1 MSLSP
6 GTRIGTYQITGP
18 LGAGGMGEVY
28 RARDTRLGREV
39 AVKVLPS
46 GVASNP
52 DRLARFEREARTIA
66 GLNHPNIVTLFSV
79 EDEGGIRFLTME
91 LVEGQS
97 LDRVVTSGG
106 LPLARVLELSIP
118 LANALVAAHERGVIH
133 RDLKPANV
141 MVTHD
146 DWVKVLDFGLAKVAA
161 EGGSSPDAS
170 VGATAGVPLSGAG
183 QVLGTVPYM
192 APEQIR
198 AETVDARSD
207 LFSLGII
214 LYELATGRRPFTGTT
229 PADVSSSIL
238 RDVPVPV
245 LSVRADLPRDL
256 NRIITRCLEKN
267 PRDRFQTARDV
278 YNELRYVQRE
288 IESGAIAQTPPPSSG
303 LSYGMPTTPAPA
315 TPAPVSPA
323 PRSPAPIS
331 ASPPSPAPSPGSGY
345 GSSPGGGREV
355 PSIAVLPFVNRSRG
369 EEDEYFSDGLADEL
383 LNVLTKVRGLR
394 VAARAS
400 SFQFKGT
407 NEDVAV
413 IGEKLNSATLLDGS
427 VRKSGNRVRISVQ
440 LVKAADRVQ
449 LWSETYDR
457 SLDDI
462 FAVQDD
468 IAQCVVKE
476 LRATLLGEAPD
487 SDASRKAEA
496 EVAKAAK
503 GHGTNPEAHRL
514 YLQGKYLIERVT
526 QADTVQGLRY
536 LNEALAL
543 DPTHALAWAEVAR
556 AHANGGGYGWETTLE
571 GYGKAREAA
580 LRAIKLAPDLAE
592 GYLRL
597 SSVQRL
603 YDWDWAG
610 AEASTRRA
618 LELAP
623 GNPEVKRSSA
633 GLLHILGQFEE
644 AERLYRNALEQDP
657 LSSAAYRAISLVYR
671 SLDRHQEAEQAIRKG
686 LELSPFHV
694 GARMVL
700 AIVLSERGRNE
711 EALTEAKAETAE
723 WARLTALALVYFRMG
738 RRDEADQALAE
749 LEAKHA
755 VDAPYQISAVHAER
769 GDVDAAFRWL
779 ERALAEK
786 DAGVAQAKA
795 ERVYRPLHGDPR
807 WSALMKKL
815 GFEK

>member
-1 MSLSP
+1 MPLTS
-6 GTRIGTYQITGP
+6 GTRIGTYVVTGP

-39 AVKVLPS
+39 AIKVLPE
-46 GVASNP
+46 GVAANP

-66 GLNHPNIVTLFSV
+66 GLNHPNVVTLFSV

-97 LDRVVTSGG
+97 LDRIVKPGG

-161 EGGSSPDAS
+161 REGASPDAT
-170 VGATAGVPLSGAG
+170 VGATAGTPLSGEG

-198 AETVDARSD
+198 GETVDARSD
-207 LFSLGII
+207 LFALGVI
-214 LYELATGRRPFTGTT
+214 LYELATGRRPFTGTS

-256 NRIITRCLEKN
+256 NRIIARCLEKN

-278 YNELRYVQRE
+278 MNELRYVQRE
-288 IESGAIAQTPPPSSG
+288 IESGAIAA
-303 LSYGMPTTPAPA
+303 APA
-315 TPAPVSPA
+315 SVSPPPVSPA
-323 PRSPAPIS
+323 PLSPAPL
-331 ASPPSPAPSPGSGY
+331 SPVPSSPAPSSGSGY
-345 GSSPGGGREV
+345 GSVPGGGSREV

-400 SFQFKGT
+400 SFQFKGK

-413 IGEKLNSATLLDGS
+413 IGEKLNAATLLDGS

-468 IAQCVVKE
+468 IAQSVVKE

-496 EVAKAAK
+496 EVARAAK

-526 QADTVQGLRY
+526 EQDTAQGLRY

-543 DPTHALAWAEVAR
+543 DPTHALAWTEVAR
-556 AHANGGGYGWETTLE
+556 AHANSGGYGWDSTFE
-571 GYGKAREAA
+571 GYRKAREAA
-580 LRAIKLAPDLAE
+580 NRAIQLAPDLAE

-597 SSVQRL
+597 SGVQRL
-603 YDWDWAG
+603 HDWDWKA

-623 GNPEVKRSSA
+623 GNPEVMRSNA
-633 GLLHILGQFEE
+633 GLLHLLGRYDE
-644 AERLYRNALEQDP
+644 AERLYRSAVEQDP
-657 LSSAAYRAISLVYR
+657 LSSAAYRAMALVYR
-671 SLDRHQEAEQAIRKG
+671 SMDRLKEAEQAMRKG
-686 LELSPFHV
+686 IELSPMHV
-694 GARMVL
+694 GARQVL
-700 AIVLSERGRNE
+700 AIALSEQGRNE
-711 EALTEAKAETAE
+711 EALAEAQAEPAE
-723 WARLTALALVYFRMG
+723 WARLTALALVYFQLGQRS
-738 RRDEADQALAE
+738 ESDQALAD
-749 LEAKHA
+749 LVAKHSIN
-755 VDAPYQISAVHAER
+755 APYQIAAVHASR
-769 GDVDAAFRWL
+769 GDVEAAFSWL
-779 ERALAEK
+779 DRAIAEK
-786 DAGVAQAKA
+786 DAGAAQTRC
-795 ERVYRPLHGDPR
+795 ERVFRVMHADPR
-807 WSALMKKL
+807 WIPLMRKL
-815 GFEK
+815 GFEA

>member
-1 MSLSP
+1 VSLTS
-6 GTRIGTYQITGP
+6 GTRIGTYVVTGP
-18 LGAGGMGEVY
+18 LGSGGMGEVY

-39 AVKVLPS
+39 AIKVLPA

-79 EDEGGIRFLTME
+79 EDEGHIRFLTME

-97 LDRVVTSGG
+97 LDRVVTPGG

-133 RDLKPANV
+133 RDLKPGNV

-161 EGGSSPDAS
+161 GEGPAPDAT
-170 VGATAGVPLSGAG
+170 VGATAGTPLSGEG

-198 AETVDARSD
+198 GEAVDARSD
-207 LFSLGII
+207 LFALGII
-214 LYELATGRRPFTGTT
+214 LYELATGQRPFTGTS

-245 LSVRADLPRDL
+245 VSVRADLPRDL
-256 NRIITRCLEKN
+256 NRIIARCLEKN

-288 IESGAIAQTPPPSSG
+288 IESGAIVQ
-303 LSYGMPTTPAPA
+303 TPAPA
-315 TPAPVSPA
+315 SAAAMRDAPATTPRTLPPMSPPPLSPA
-323 PRSPAPIS
+323 PLSPAPLF
-331 ASPPSPAPSPGSGY
+331 PPPLSPAPSSPVPSSGSGY
-345 GSSPGGGREV
+345 GSSLGSAPEI

-394 VAARAS
+394 VSARAS
-400 SFQFKGT
+400 SFQFKGK

-413 IGEKLNSATLLDGS
+413 IGEKLNAATLLDGS
-427 VRKSGNRVRISVQ
+427 VRKLGNRVRISVQ

-476 LRATLLGEAPD
+476 LRATLLGEEPG

-496 EVAKAAK
+496 DVAAAAK

-514 YLQGKYLIERVT
+514 YLQGKYLIDRVT
-526 QADTVQGLRY
+526 EEDTAQGLRY

-543 DPTHALAWAEVAR
+543 DPTHALAWTEVSR
-556 AHANGGGYGWETTLE
+556 AHANAGGYGWDTTFE
-571 GYGKAREAA
+571 GYRKAREAA
-580 LRAIKLAPDLAE
+580 MRAIQLAPELAE

-597 SSVQRL
+597 SAVERL
-603 YDWDWAG
+603 YDWDWKA

-623 GNPEVKRSSA
+623 GSPEVMRSTA
-633 GLLHILGQFEE
+633 ALLHLF
-644 AERLYRNALEQDP
+644 
-657 LSSAAYRAISLVYR
+657 
-671 SLDRHQEAEQAIRKG
+671 
-686 LELSPFHV
+686 
-694 GARMVL
+694 
-700 AIVLSERGRNE
+700 GRE
-711 EALTEAKAETAE
+711 
-723 WARLTALALVYFRMG
+723 
-738 RRDEADQALAE
+738 DEA
-749 LEAKHA
+749 H
-755 VDAPYQISAVHAER
+755 R
-769 GDVDAAFRWL
+769 
-779 ERALAEK
+779 
-786 DAGVAQAKA
+786 
-795 ERVYRPLHGDPR
+795 RVFAR
-807 WSALMKKL
+807 
-815 GFEK
+815 

>member
-1 MSLSP
+1 MPLTS
-6 GTRIGTYQITGP
+6 GTRIGTYLITGP

-39 AVKVLPS
+39 AIKVLPA
-46 GVASNP
+46 GVAQNP
-52 DRLARFEREARTIA
+52 DRLARFEREARAVA
-66 GLNHPNIVTLFSV
+66 GLNHPNIVTLHSV
-79 EDEGGIRFLTME
+79 EDEEGVRFLTME

-97 LDRVVTSGG
+97 LDRIVAQGG
-106 LPLARVLELSIP
+106 LPLKRVLELSIP
-118 LANALVAAHERGVIH
+118 LANALVAAHERGVVH

-146 DWVKVLDFGLAKVAA
+146 DWVKVLDFGLAKTAA
-161 EGGSSPDAS
+161 GEAPSQDATI
-170 VGATAGVPLSGAG
+170 GATAGAPLSDVG

-198 AETVDARSD
+198 GETVDARSD
-207 LFSLGII
+207 LFALGVI
-214 LYELATGRRPFTGTT
+214 LYELATGRRPFTGAT
-229 PADVSSSIL
+229 PADVTSAIL

-245 LSVRADLPRDL
+245 VSLRADLPRDL

-278 YNELRYVQRE
+278 MNELRYVQRE
-288 IESGAIAQTPPPSSG
+288 IESGAIAASPAAPSSWASSGPATPPPQSPVP
-303 LSYGMPTTPAPA
+303 LSP
-315 TPAPVSPA
+315 SPL
-323 PRSPAPIS
+323 
-331 ASPPSPAPSPGSGY
+331 SPAPSSGSGY
-345 GSSPGGGREV
+345 GSGFGGAPREI

-400 SFQFKGT
+400 SFQFKGK

-413 IGEKLNSATLLDGS
+413 IGEKLNAATLLDGS

-457 SLDDI
+457 SLEDI

-468 IAQCVVKE
+468 IAQSVVKE

-496 EVAKAAK
+496 EVARAAM

-526 QADTVQGLRY
+526 EQDTAQGLRY

-543 DPTHALAWAEVAR
+543 DPTHALAWTEVAR
-556 AHANGGGYGWETTLE
+556 AHANSGGYGWETTFE
-571 GYGKAREAA
+571 GYRKAREAA
-580 LRAIKLAPDLAE
+580 ARAIELAPDLPE

-597 SSVQRL
+597 SLVQRL
-603 YDWDWAG
+603 HDWDWKG
-610 AEASTRRA
+610 AEASNRRA

-623 GNPEVKRSSA
+623 GNPEAMRSAA
-633 GLLHILGQFEE
+633 GLLHMVGRYDE
-644 AERLYRNALEQDP
+644 AERLYRSAVERDP
-657 LSSAAYRAISLVYR
+657 LSSAGYRYMALTYR
-671 SLDRHQEAEQAIRKG
+671 SMDRLKDAEVAQRKSI
-686 LELSPFHV
+686 ELSPMHV
-694 GARMVL
+694 GTRQVL
-700 AIVLSERGRNE
+700 AIILSEEGRNE
-711 EALTEAKAETAE
+711 EALLEAKAETAE
-723 WARLTALALVYFRMG
+723 WARLTALAFVHFNAG
-738 RRDEADQALAE
+738 RRTESDQALAE
-749 LEAKHA
+749 LEAKHSI
-755 VDAPYQISAVHAER
+755 DSPYQVAAVHASR

-779 ERALAEK
+779 DRAIAEK
-786 DAGVAQAKA
+786 DAGTAQTRC
-795 ERVYRPLHGDPR
+795 ERVFRRMHADPR
-807 WSALMKKL
+807 WIPLMKKL
-815 GFEK
+815 GFEA

>member
-1 MSLSP
+1 MPLSA

-39 AVKVLPS
+39 AIKVLPA

-52 DRLARFEREARTIA
+52 DRLARFEREARAVA

-79 EDEGGIRFLTME
+79 EDEEGVRFLTME

-97 LDRVVTSGG
+97 LDHVMRQGG
-106 LPLARVLELSIP
+106 LPLPRVLELSIP
-118 LANALVAAHERGVIH
+118 LANALVAAHERGVVH

-146 DWVKVLDFGLAKVAA
+146 DWIKVLDFGLAKVAA
-161 EGGSSPDAS
+161 GEAPAQEMS
-170 VGATAGVPLSGAG
+170 VGATAAAPLSGVG
-183 QVLGTVPYM
+183 QVMGTVPYM

-198 AETVDARSD
+198 GETVDARSD
-207 LFSLGII
+207 LFSFGII
-214 LYELATGRRPFTGTT
+214 LYELATGRRPFTGTSS
-229 PADVSSSIL
+229 ADVSSSIL

-245 LSVRADLPRDL
+245 VSLRSDLPRDL

-278 YNELRYVQRE
+278 MNELRYVQRE
-288 IESGAIAQTPPPSSG
+288 IESGAIATTPAAPPASG
-303 LSYGMPTTPAPA
+303 PSYGAPA
-315 TPAPVSPA
+315 TPPPMSPP
-323 PRSPAPIS
+323 PRSPAPL
-331 ASPPSPAPSPGSGY
+331 SPAPSSGSGF
-345 GSSPGGGREV
+345 GSSLGGAREI

-468 IAQCVVKE
+468 IAQSVVKE

-526 QADTVQGLRY
+526 EQDTAQGLRY

-543 DPTHALAWAEVAR
+543 DPTHALAWTEVAR
-556 AHANGGGYGWETTLE
+556 AHANGGGYGWETTFE
-571 GYGKAREAA
+571 GYRKAREAA
-580 LRAIKLAPDLAE
+580 LRAIELAPDLAE

-603 YDWDWAG
+603 YDWDWTG

-623 GNPEVKRSSA
+623 GNPEAMRSSG

-644 AERLYRNALEQDP
+644 AERLYRTALEQDP
-657 LSSAAYRAISLVYR
+657 LSSAGYRAISLVYR

-723 WARLTALALVYFRMG
+723 WARLTALSIVYFRLG

-769 GDVDAAFRWL
+769 GDVDGAFRWL
-779 ERALAEK
+779 ERATTEK
-786 DAGVAQAKA
+786 DAGVAQANA
-795 ERVYRPLHGDPR
+795 ERVFRPLHHDPR

>member
-1 MSLSP
+1 MPLSQ
-6 GTRIGTYQITGP
+6 GTRIGTYQIIGP

-28 RARDTRLGREV
+28 RARDTRLGREI
-39 AVKVLPS
+39 AVKVLPQS
-46 GVASNP
+46 VSANP
-52 DRLARFEREARTIA
+52 DRLARFEREARTVA

-97 LDRVVTSGG
+97 LDRVVAQGG
-106 LPLARVLELSIP
+106 LPLSRVLDLAIP

-146 DWVKVLDFGLAKVAA
+146 DWIKVLDFGLAKMAA
-161 EGGSSPDAS
+161 EEAPAQDATI
-170 VGATAGVPLSGAG
+170 GATAGSPLSGEG

-192 APEQIR
+192 SPEQIR
-198 AETVDARSD
+198 GETLDARSD
-207 LFSLGII
+207 LFAFGII
-214 LYELATGRRPFTGTT
+214 LYELATGRRPFSGAT

-238 RDVPVPV
+238 RDAPVQV
-245 LSVRADLPRDL
+245 VKLRADLPRDL
-256 NRIITRCLEKN
+256 NRIITRCLEKS

-278 YNELRYVQRE
+278 ANELRYIQRE
-288 IESGAIAQTPPPSSG
+288 IESGVVEHVPLDTPPP
-303 LSYGMPTTPAPA
+303 LSHAPLS
-315 TPAPVSPA
+315 PPPVSPA
-323 PRSPAPIS
+323 PFTPAPQ
-331 ASPPSPAPSPGSGY
+331 SPAPSGSGY
-345 GSSPGGGREV
+345 GSAVGAGREA

-383 LNVLTKVRGLR
+383 LNVLTKIRGLR

-400 SFQFKGT
+400 SFQFKGK

-413 IGEKLNSATLLDGS
+413 IGEKLNAATLLDGS

-476 LRATLLGEAPD
+476 LRATLLGEAPG

-496 EVAKAAK
+496 DVAAAAK

-514 YLQGKYLIERVT
+514 YLQGKYLIDRVT
-526 QADTVQGLRY
+526 EGDTAQGLRY
-536 LNEALAL
+536 LNEALSL
-543 DPTHALAWAEVAR
+543 DPAHALAWTEVSR
-556 AHANGGGYGWETTLE
+556 AHSNSGGYGWDTTFE
-571 GYGKAREAA
+571 GYRKAREAA
-580 LRAIKLAPDLAE
+580 LRAIELAPGLAE

-597 SSVQRL
+597 SAVQRL
-603 YDWDWAG
+603 YDWDWEG

-623 GNPEVKRSSA
+623 GSAEVMRSTGA
-633 GLLHILGQFEE
+633 LLHLRGRYEE
-644 AERLYRNALEQDP
+644 AERLLRTSVEQDP
-657 LSSAAYRAISLVYR
+657 LSSAAYRVMALLYR
-671 SLDRHQEAEQAIRKG
+671 SMDRLKDAEQAMRKG
-686 LELSPFHV
+686 LELSPLHV
-694 GARMVL
+694 GARLVL
-700 AIVLSERGRNE
+700 AIVLSEQGWHE
-711 EALTEAKAETAE
+711 EALVVAKGEPAE
-723 WARLTALALVYFRMG
+723 WARLTALAYVHFCLGQRT
-738 RRDEADQALAE
+738 ESDQALAA
-749 LEAKHA
+749 LEEKHS
-755 VDAPYQISAVHAER
+755 VDSPYQVAAVHAIRDEL
-769 GDVDAAFRWL
+769 DASLDWL
-779 ERALAEK
+779 ERGITVK
-786 DAGVAQAKA
+786 DAGMSQMRV
-795 ERVYRPLHGDPR
+795 ERVFRRLHGNPR
-807 WSALMKKL
+807 WNALMNKM
-815 GFEK
+815 GFDA